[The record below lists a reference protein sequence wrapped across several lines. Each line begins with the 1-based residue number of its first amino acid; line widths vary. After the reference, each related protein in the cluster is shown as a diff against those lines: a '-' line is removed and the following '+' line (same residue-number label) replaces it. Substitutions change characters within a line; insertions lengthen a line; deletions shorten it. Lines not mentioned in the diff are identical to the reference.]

1 MSEAAV
7 AVAPEAVGAGARAL
21 PSGLVRAVPMLLV
34 AEREARVWGH
44 LWKTS
49 LLTGVLM
56 PVLFLGAMGVGLGG
70 LVDENQGTVAGVEYL
85 AFVTPGILAATALQA
100 AAGESLWPVMAGIKW
115 VKTFH
120 AAAATS
126 LSPGQVFGGY
136 ATWVTVRML
145 INAGL
150 FVAVAALIGGVT
162 SPWGVLAVPAA
173 ALGGLAFAAPL
184 TAYSAGRDSDQSF
197 SIIMRIAV
205 VPMFLFS
212 GTFFPV
218 DQLPD
223 WLEPLARVTPLWH
236 AVELCR
242 GATTGSLSL
251 AGAVGHS
258 AFLLAVVAAG
268 CWWGVATFRAKL
280 AP

>member
-7 AVAPEAVGAGARAL
+7 AVTPEAVGAGARAL

-150 FVAVAALIGGVT
+150 FVAVAAVIGGVI

-242 GATTGSLSL
+242 GATTGTLSL

-258 AFLLAVVAAG
+258 AFLLAVVAVG
-268 CWWGVATFRAKL
+268 CWWGVSTFRAKL

>member
-7 AVAPEAVGAGARAL
+7 AAAREAVGPGARAL

-70 LVDENQGTVAGVEYL
+70 LVDENRGTVAGVEYL

-251 AGAVGHS
+251 AGAVGHA

>member
-1 MSEAAV
+1 
-7 AVAPEAVGAGARAL
+7 
-21 PSGLVRAVPMLLV
+21 MLLV

-70 LVDENQGTVAGVEYL
+70 LVDENRGTVAGVEYL

-120 AAAATS
+120 AAAATP

-136 ATWVTVRML
+136 LTWVTVRML
-145 INAGL
+145 VNAAL
-150 FVAVAALIGGVT
+150 FVAVAALIGGII

-242 GATTGSLSL
+242 GATTGTLSL

-258 AFLLAVVAAG
+258 AFLLAVVAVG
-268 CWWGVATFRAKL
+268 CWWGVSTFRAKL

>member
-7 AVAPEAVGAGARAL
+7 AAAPEAVGPGARAL

-49 LLTGVLM
+49 ILTGVLM

-70 LVDENQGTVAGVEYL
+70 LVDENRGTVAGVEYL

-120 AAAATS
+120 AAAATP

-136 ATWVTVRML
+136 LTWVTVRML
-145 INAGL
+145 VNAAL

-242 GATTGSLSL
+242 GATTGTLSL

-258 AFLLAVVAAG
+258 AFLLAVVAVG

>member
-7 AVAPEAVGAGARAL
+7 AAAPEAVGPGARAL

-49 LLTGVLM
+49 ILTGVLM

-70 LVDENQGTVAGVEYL
+70 LVDENRGTVAGVEYL

-120 AAAATS
+120 AAAATP

-136 ATWVTVRML
+136 LTWVTVRML
-145 INAGL
+145 VNAAL
-150 FVAVAALIGGVT
+150 FVAVAALIGGVI

-197 SIIMRIAV
+197 SIIMRIVV

-242 GATTGSLSL
+242 GATTGTLSL

-258 AFLLAVVAAG
+258 AFLLAVVAVG

>member
-1 MSEAAV
+1 
-7 AVAPEAVGAGARAL
+7 
-21 PSGLVRAVPMLLV
+21 
-34 AEREARVWGH
+34 VWGH

-150 FVAVAALIGGVT
+150 FVAVAALLGGVI

>member
-7 AVAPEAVGAGARAL
+7 AAAREAVGPGARAL

-70 LVDENQGTVAGVEYL
+70 LVDENRGTVAGVEYL
-85 AFVTPGILAATALQA
+85 AFVTPGILAATALQG

-120 AAAATS
+120 AAAATP

-136 ATWVTVRML
+136 LTWVTVRML
-145 INAGL
+145 VNAAL
-150 FVAVAALIGGVT
+150 FVAVAALIGGVI

-242 GATTGSLSL
+242 GATTGTLSL

>member
-7 AVAPEAVGAGARAL
+7 AVTPEAVGAGARAL

-70 LVDENQGTVAGVEYL
+70 LVDENRGTVAGVEYL

-150 FVAVAALIGGVT
+150 FVAVAAVIGGVI

-251 AGAVGHS
+251 AGAVGHA

>member
-1 MSEAAV
+1 MSEAVV
-7 AVAPEAVGAGARAL
+7 AAAPEAVGPGARAL

-70 LVDENQGTVAGVEYL
+70 LVDENRGTVAGVEYL

-120 AAAATS
+120 AAAATP

-136 ATWVTVRML
+136 LTWVTVRML
-145 INAGL
+145 VNAAL
-150 FVAVAALIGGVT
+150 FVAVAALIGGVI

-197 SIIMRIAV
+197 SIIMRIVV

-242 GATTGSLSL
+242 GATTGTLSL

-258 AFLLAVVAAG
+258 AFLLAVVAVG